1 MVGFLVTGLLLSSQP
16 LVVQDL
22 VNSRSYQIEILQK
35 LVRKEYVPLNQKHME
50 TLFDSFSND
59 LVLRERHL
67 LLLINAMSTAVGDT
81 KRQIREVYLLE
92 SQQFQI
98 DSNIAS
104 EAKANYEALY
114 PERIHPFIR
123 KLRGI
128 DAKGFWEK

>member
-1 MVGFLVTGLLLSSQP
+1 
-16 LVVQDL
+16 
-22 VNSRSYQIEILQK
+22 
-35 LVRKEYVPLNQKHME
+35 ME

-67 LLLINAMSTAVGDT
+67 LLLINAMSTAVGDV